1 MEMWT
6 AVAKRS
12 GDTAFFAKVTCAK
25 AAWRFASRRSPNWFA
40 AALGLFYVALV
51 FCGSS
56 ATAADFAVA
65 RKQVLALGKLTTPPR
80 TFVAEGFASDGI
92 IKPIFYEAL
101 LWRGQPTRVFAWLGI
116 PENHGGKIPGIV
128 LVHGGGGTAFKE
140 WVKKWNDHGF
150 AAISIAVE
158 GQTDEAQPGAKPGV
172 AWKQHT
178 WAGPARKG
186 IYQDG
191 DEPLTNQWMYHAVAD
206 TVLANSLL
214 RSLPEVDA
222 KKVGVAGISWG
233 GVITSTVIGIDGRFA
248 FAVPIYGC
256 GHMFD
261 ADNQWGRALGDNS
274 LYREVWDPMVRIKKA
289 RMPVLWLSWPGDDH
303 FPLDCQSACYR
314 AARGPRMVALLPGM
328 RHSHPAGWNPPDS
341 YAFAESIVRKGK
353 PWLRQASC
361 QEQDGAVRV
370 EIVSAKPID
379 RAVLISTTDTGFTGG
394 RKWTETSA
402 ALVVGQPSRLS
413 SSHRPS
419 RLVAETAGGDACATI
434 LVTATLPPHTRAW
447 FVNVRS
453 GELTGSSDFN
463 QCAP

>member
-1 MEMWT
+1 
-6 AVAKRS
+6 
-12 GDTAFFAKVTCAK
+12 
-25 AAWRFASRRSPNWFA
+25 
-40 AALGLFYVALV
+40 
-51 FCGSS
+51 
-56 ATAADFAVA
+56 
-65 RKQVLALGKLTTPPR
+65 
-80 TFVAEGFASDGI
+80 
-92 IKPIFYEAL
+92 
-101 LWRGQPTRVFAWLGI
+101 
-116 PENHGGKIPGIV
+116 V

-158 GQTDEAQPGAKPGV
+158 GQTDEPLPGGRPGV

-178 WAGPARKG
+178 WAGPARVG
-186 IYQDG
+186 IYG
-191 DEPLTNQWMYHAVAD
+191 DSAEPLTDQWMYHAIAD
-206 TVLANSLL
+206 AVLANSLL

-261 ADNQWGRALGDNS
+261 ADNQWGRALATNI
-274 LYREVWDPMVRIKKA
+274 LYREVWDPMVRLKKA
-289 RMPVLWLSWPGDDH
+289 QLPGLWLSWPGDEH
-303 FPLDCQSACYR
+303 FPLDCQAACYR
-314 AARGPRMVALLPGM
+314 AARGPHMVALIPGM

-341 YAFAESIVRKGK
+341 YGFAESIVSNGK
-353 PWLRQASC
+353 PWLRQVLCREKS
-361 QEQDGAVRV
+361 GAVRV
-370 EIVSAKPID
+370 EFIPTKPIN

-402 ALVVGQPSRLS
+402 AL
-413 SSHRPS
+413 
-419 RLVAETAGGDACATI
+419 ETRKGRV

-447 FVNVRS
+447 FVNGRS

-463 QCAP
+463 ECKP